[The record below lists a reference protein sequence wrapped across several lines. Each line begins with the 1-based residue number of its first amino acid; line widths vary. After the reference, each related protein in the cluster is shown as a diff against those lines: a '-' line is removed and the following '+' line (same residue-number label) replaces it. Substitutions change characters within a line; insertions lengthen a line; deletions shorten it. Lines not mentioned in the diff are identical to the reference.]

1 MSPALAKSDLD
12 PHRKGGVSRSISR
25 ISAMILRY
33 LFLHKRSLPRTFE
46 IIFWP
51 VMELFVWGFVSV
63 YIQSVSHD
71 AFSKMALSLINA
83 MIFWDILYRSQQGVS
98 ISFVEDIWT
107 QNIVNLLISPL
118 KIWEWILAA
127 ALYGMMKTCF
137 ITLILTLISYG
148 LYHFN
153 LIGNLHFYLIPLIF
167 NLLLFG
173 WALGIFTS
181 SLVIRWG
188 HAAEALIWGVPF
200 LIQPLSAIFYPL
212 SILPPWFQVIS
223 KCLPSTYVFEG
234 MRAVIQTRTMPAD
247 YFLKGFLL
255 NLIYFVLAGF
265 FFRTMYSQARNS
277 GRLGRL
283 GMD

>member
-1 MSPALAKSDLD
+1 MSESF
-12 PHRKGGVSRSISR
+12 RR
-25 ISAMILRY
+25 IRAMILRY

-63 YIQSVSHD
+63 YIQSVSGGTL
-71 AFSKMALSLINA
+71 SKIAMSLINA

-98 ISFVEDIWT
+98 ISFIEDIWT

-118 KIWEWILAA
+118 KIWEWIASA
-127 ALYGMMKTCF
+127 ALYGMMKTCL
-137 ITLILTLISYG
+137 ITLILATISFF

-153 LIGNLHFYLIPLIF
+153 LVGNLQLALIPLIF

-212 SILPPWFQVIS
+212 SVLPPWLQVIS
-223 KCLPSTYVFEG
+223 KALPSTYVFEG
-234 MRAVIQTRTMPAD
+234 MRAVIQTGHMPTS
-247 YFLKGFLL
+247 YFFIGLGL
-255 NLIYFVLAGF
+255 NLIYFVLAGLF
-265 FFRTMYSQARNS
+265 FYWMYGQARSS

>member
-1 MSPALAKSDLD
+1 MNPALDKPIRTS
-12 PHRKGGVSRSISR
+12 HVIGEVSESFSR
-25 ISAMILRY
+25 IRAMILRY

-46 IIFWP
+46 IVFWP
-51 VMELFVWGFVSV
+51 IMELFVWGFVSV
-63 YIQSVSHD
+63 YIQNVSHNTL
-71 AFSKMALSLINA
+71 SKIAMSLINA

-98 ISFVEDIWT
+98 ISFIEDIWT

-118 KIWEWILAA
+118 KIWEWVTAA
-127 ALYGMMKTCF
+127 ALYGMIKTSL
-137 ITLILTLISYG
+137 ITLILATIAFF
-148 LYHFN
+148 LYQFN
-153 LIGNLHFYLIPLIF
+153 LVGILQISIIPLIF

-212 SILPPWFQVIS
+212 SVLPPWLQIIS
-223 KCLPSTYVFEG
+223 KALPSTYVFEG
-234 MRAVIQTRTMPAD
+234 MRAVIQTGHMPSH
-247 YFLKGFLL
+247 YFLVGLGL
-255 NLIYFVLAGF
+255 NLIYFILAGF
-265 FFRTMYSQARNS
+265 FFQWMYGKARSS

>member
-1 MSPALAKSDLD
+1 MNESFA
-12 PHRKGGVSRSISR
+12 R
-25 ISAMILRY
+25 IRAMILRY

-71 AFSKMALSLINA
+71 AFSKIAMALINA

-98 ISFVEDIWT
+98 ISFIEDIWT
-107 QNIVNLLISPL
+107 QNIVNLLVSPL
-118 KIWEWILAA
+118 KIWEWVAAA
-127 ALYGMMKTCF
+127 ALYGLMKT
-137 ITLILTLISYG
+137 TLITGLLATIAFF

-153 LIGNLHFYLIPLIF
+153 LVGNLQLALIPLVF

-181 SLVIRWG
+181 SLGIRWG

-212 SILPPWFQVIS
+212 SIQPTWLQVIS
-223 KCLPSTYVFEG
+223 KALPSTYVFEG
-234 MRAVIQTRTMPAD
+234 MRAVIQKGQMPAC
-247 YFLKGFLL
+247 FFFIGLGL
-255 NLIYFVLAGF
+255 NMIYFVLAGLCF
-265 FFRTMYSQARNS
+265 HWMYTLARNS

>member
-1 MSPALAKSDLD
+1 MTGSL
-12 PHRKGGVSRSISR
+12 SR
-25 ISAMILRY
+25 IGAMILRY
-33 LFLHKRSLPRTFE
+33 LYLHKRSLPRTFE

-63 YIQSVSHD
+63 YIQRVSHD
-71 AFSKMALSLINA
+71 SLAKIAMSLINA

-98 ISFVEDIWT
+98 ISFIEDIWT
-107 QNIVNLLISPL
+107 QNIVNLLVSPL
-118 KIWEWILAA
+118 KIWEWVTAA
-127 ALYGMMKTCF
+127 ALYGMLKTCL
-137 ITLILTLISYG
+137 ITLILAVIAFF

-153 LIGNLHFYLIPLIF
+153 LVTNLQIYLIPLVF

-212 SILPPWFQVIS
+212 SVLPPWLQVIS
-223 KCLPSTYVFEG
+223 KALPSTYVFEG
-234 MRAVIQTRTMPAD
+234 MRAVIQTGQMPR
-247 YFLKGFLL
+247 L
-255 NLIYFVLAGF
+255 YFVKSLSLNMVYLALSIL
-265 FFRTMYSQARNS
+265 FFRWMYYQARAS